1 MATTKHFGQKV
12 GREIS
17 MKSCIKVPAL
27 LILVS
32 MTAACQQEKADL
44 ETYVA
49 EVKSQQ
55 KSDIP
60 PIPVMKPYEH
70 FEYAATEL
78 RDPFVPTVVDMADP
92 EPEPIADNG
101 IQPDQNRRK
110 EALEAFE
117 LAELQFVGTL
127 EQEQIWALVRAP
139 DGVIHRVQ
147 VGNYMGRNHGKIISI
162 TSEEI
167 KLKEIVA
174 NGRGGFIERDT
185 SVPAVEVK

>member
-1 MATTKHFGQKV
+1 
-12 GREIS
+12 
-17 MKSCIKVPAL
+17 MKQRYKLPTIAL
-27 LILVS
+27 VLCL
-32 MTAACQQEKADL
+32 TAACQQEKADL

-49 EVKSQQ
+49 QVKTQQ

-70 FEYAATEL
+70 FDYTASEL
-78 RDPFVPTVVDMADP
+78 RDPFVPTVVDMAEP
-92 EPEPIADNG
+92 EPEPVADNG
-101 IQPDQNRRK
+101 IKPDQNRRK

-127 EQEQIWALVRAP
+127 EQDQIWALVRAP

-147 VGNYMGRNHGKIISI
+147 VGNYMGRNYGKIISI
-162 TSEEI
+162 TSNEI
-167 KLKEIVA
+167 QLREIVP

>member
-1 MATTKHFGQKV
+1 
-12 GREIS
+12 

-27 LILVS
+27 LILMS

>member
-1 MATTKHFGQKV
+1 MN
-12 GREIS
+12 REAA
-17 MKSCIKVPAL
+17 MKQRYKLPTIAL
-27 LILVS
+27 VLCL
-32 MTAACQQEKADL
+32 TAACQQEKADL

-49 EVKSQQ
+49 QVKAQQ

-70 FEYAATEL
+70 FDYAASEL
-78 RDPFVPTVVDMADP
+78 RDPFVPTVVDMAEP
-92 EPEPIADNG
+92 EPEPVADNG
-101 IQPDQNRRK
+101 IKPDQNRRK

-127 EQEQIWALVRAP
+127 EQDQIWALVRGP

-162 TSEEI
+162 TSDEI
-167 KLKEIVA
+167 QLREIVP

>member
-1 MATTKHFGQKV
+1 
-12 GREIS
+12 

-27 LILVS
+27 LILMS

-117 LAELQFVGTL
+117 LAELLFVGTL